1 MFIHFLG
8 ICLSATSISPI
19 SLFSSSCASPL
30 AALRRSYLLSPRSPL
45 SGRAGSKEQISSSV
59 RATDSGGGFASSLCS
74 HFRFQPSSHLH
85 LKGNQRLSEREKY
98 VNNFSLKKSICL
110 TAWSNA
116 LVGYIYLFVFLTFD
130 FQPCGS
136 EAHFTDPTDSGC
148 SRSWRISSI
157 EHDYSWWTFFLPIL
171 WSCLV
176 HSRWLCVQPSL
187 LRRAKDRS
195 NIFLVCSIP

>member
-1 MFIHFLG
+1 MYFKKTLILWCFIHFLG

-116 LVGYIYLFVFLTFD
+116 LVGYIYLFVCFFNFWFPAVWFWSTLHRPHWFWLQSFLT
-130 FQPCGS
+130 
-136 EAHFTDPTDSGC
+136 
-148 SRSWRISSI
+148 RI
-157 EHDYSWWTFFLPIL
+157 
-171 WSCLV
+171 
-176 HSRWLCVQPSL
+176 
-187 LRRAKDRS
+187 
-195 NIFLVCSIP
+195 